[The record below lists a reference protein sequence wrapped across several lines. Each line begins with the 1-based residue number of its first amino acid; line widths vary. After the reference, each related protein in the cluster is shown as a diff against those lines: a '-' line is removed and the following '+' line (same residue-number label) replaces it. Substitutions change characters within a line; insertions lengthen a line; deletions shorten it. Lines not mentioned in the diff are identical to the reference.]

1 MELAKTTNEIRVLL
15 INANLDFE
23 TVENKAL
30 NNYLPKIFHSCP
42 FIEDISQLPIYRR
55 YLHNKTMR
63 RMQNIHKNTWSLNS
77 ENQNILLGNALC
89 FCCIYYLAL

>member
-42 FIEDISQLPIYRR
+42 FIEDICTTKQCVECKIFI
-55 YLHNKTMR
+55 KT
-63 RMQNIHKNTWSLNS
+63 HV
-77 ENQNILLGNALC
+77 A
-89 FCCIYYLAL
+89 